1 MTEREKAVFSDRLF
15 DEIGLI
21 DDRFIYEAS
30 TPYVPK
36 RRFGAIGKI
45 LVIAAALT
53 LSLCV
58 IASTLLTGALFLFGD
73 LGVKGD
79 EDVGTPPTGN
89 TEDVADKEESGFIT
103 LSDRL
108 DGVTES
114 AYASVSK
121 ESIALFDSKP
131 KIVWEINASKYYVCE
146 ISEGRARSLI
156 EKMRVGG
163 TKAPSGEAQGESST
177 SVWIILG
184 NGQVITPHLE
194 LTSGN
199 VGYGELFDYEKEYEP
214 SEDFSNLLIDTVS

>member
-1 MTEREKAVFSDRLF
+1 MGHHFIQIVYAAKVHSCIQVHYVPVHFLQQLLLLFPKEYLFSD
-15 DEIGLI
+15 
-21 DDRFIYEAS
+21 
-30 TPYVPK
+30 
-36 RRFGAIGKI
+36 KI
-45 LVIAAALT
+45 R
-53 LSLCV
+53 
-58 IASTLLTGALFLFGD
+58 G
-73 LGVKGD
+73 GV
-79 EDVGTPPTGN
+79 
-89 TEDVADKEESGFIT
+89 
-103 LSDRL
+103 
-108 DGVTES
+108 
-114 AYASVSK
+114 

-131 KIVWEINASKYYVCE
+131 KIVWEINASEYYVCE

-163 TKAPSGEAQGESST
+163 TKTPSGEAQGESST